1 MKIIKKKQRT
11 WTNRHDT
18 FTENI
23 KDLYTLGNEA
33 DLDALN
39 SYNDATKGFLNLIGE
54 AIATQTP
61 LRSLGAGWSWTK
73 IATVSNGVMLDTKP
87 LNTRFNIS
95 KNSVAATCT
104 KDPDFLLFAQSG
116 MSIQEL
122 DDFLMQKGQSL
133 KTSGASNGQ
142 TIAGAISTG
151 VHGSAF
157 DFGAIPEFV
166 IGLHIVVGANR
177 HVYLERAT
185 DPVVSAQF
193 IQNIQAEYIA
203 DDDLFNAALVSFGS
217 FGIIHGVM
225 IETEK
230 LFLLETYMQRLP
242 YDNSDSGKVMKEIMQ
257 TLDFQK
263 ATLPHGNE
271 RPYHFSVLLNPYD
284 MANGAYVTTM
294 YKRDYIKGYPPPVDN
309 PAGIG
314 PGDDA
319 PTFIGLVTD
328 AIPALIPT
336 LVNKVL
342 GGSLTLS
349 KTDAGGKPIPQTGT
363 IGEIFSNTTL
373 RGRLLSA
380 AIGFPITHVNQV
392 ADLILKA
399 NESIGPFAGLLSFR
413 FVKKS
418 KATLGFTRFNQTCVM
433 ELDAAYSI
441 KVYNFYAQIWK
452 LLEDNNIPFTF
463 HWGKVLELS
472 PARVNNMY
480 GADAIAWKA
489 ARNKLLDANSIKIFT
504 NPILQQWGL
513 D

>member
-1 MKIIKKKQRT
+1 MKIIKKKQPT
-11 WTNRHDT
+11 WTNRHET
-18 FTENI
+18 FTEPI

-33 DLDALN
+33 GLDALN
-39 SYNDATKGFLNLIGE
+39 SYNDATRGFLNMIAE

-73 IATVSNGVMLDTKP
+73 IATVTNGVMLDTKP
-87 LNTRFNIS
+87 LNTRFNIT
-95 KNSVAATCT
+95 KNSIATTCT
-104 KDPDFLLFAQSG
+104 KDPDFLVFAQSG

-122 DDFLMQKGQSL
+122 DDFLLQKGQSL

-166 IGLHIVVGANR
+166 VGLHIVVGANR
-177 HVYLERAT
+177 HVYLERAS
-185 DPVVSAQF
+185 DPVVANRF
-193 IQNIQAEYIA
+193 IQNIQAEHIL
-203 DDDLFNAALVSFGS
+203 DDELFNAALVSFGS

-230 LFLLETYMQRLP
+230 IFLLDTYMQRLP
-242 YDNSDSGKVMKEIMQ
+242 YDQVLRDIMV
-257 TLDFQK
+257 TLDFEK
-263 ATLPHGNE
+263 AALPCGNE

-294 YKRDYIKGYPPPVDN
+294 YKRDYRKGYPPPTDN

-328 AIPALIPT
+328 TIPALVPA

-342 GGSLTLS
+342 GASLTVS
-349 KTDAGGKPIPQTGT
+349 KTGPDGRPIAQTGT
-363 IGEIFSNTTL
+363 VGEIFSNTTL
-373 RGRLLSA
+373 RGKLLSA
-380 AIGFPITHVNQV
+380 AIGFPIDKTNEV

-399 NESIGPFAGLLSFR
+399 NETIGPFAGLLSFR

-418 KATLGFTRFNQTCVM
+418 TATLGFTRYEHTCVM
-433 ELDAAYSI
+433 ELDAAYSM
-441 KVYNFYAQIWK
+441 KVYNYYSQIWK
-452 LLEDNNIPFTF
+452 LLEDNHIPFTF

-472 PARVNNMY
+472 PARINTMY
-480 GADAIAWKA
+480 GPAAASWMA
-489 ARNKLLDANSIKIFT
+489 ARNKLLDANCIKIFT

-513 D
+513 G